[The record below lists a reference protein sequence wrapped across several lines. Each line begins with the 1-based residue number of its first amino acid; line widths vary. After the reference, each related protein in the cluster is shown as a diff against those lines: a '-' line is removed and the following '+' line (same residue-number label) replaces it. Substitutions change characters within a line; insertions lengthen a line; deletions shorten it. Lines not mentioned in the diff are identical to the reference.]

1 MGDNIRDRGR
11 EILTAEL
18 ADAAATYCAEAGFD
32 AVTVDD
38 IARAIGI
45 SRATFF
51 RYFTSKEAAVVAAVR
66 IGRLSIADQLRQ
78 AQPIPGTRVVD
89 AVRAA
94 MQPTIDAAHATP
106 ELLRARL
113 KMIAESSALRAR
125 LASERSEQRA
135 GLEQAL
141 LERVADPIGA
151 CAAAH
156 ASMAAIDLAWSIWS
170 SDERMEFG
178 AALDRAFALVADVG
192 SVRLDHS

>member
-1 MGDNIRDRGR
+1 MGHDIRDRGR

-18 ADAAATYCAEAGFD
+18 ADAAATYCAEYGFD

-51 RYFTSKEAAVVAAVR
+51 RYFTSKEAAVVDAVR
-66 IGRLSIADQLRQ
+66 IGRLSIGDQVRRAEPVL
-78 AQPIPGTRVVD
+78 GTRVVEV
-89 AVRAA
+89 VRAA
-94 MQPTIDAAHATP
+94 MQPTIDAARATP

-113 KMIAESSALRAR
+113 KMISESPALRAR

-135 GLEQAL
+135 DLEEAL
-141 LERVADPIGA
+141 LERVADPIA
-151 CAAAH
+151 AYAAAH

-170 SDERMEFG
+170 SDERADFG
-178 AALDRAFALVADVG
+178 AALGRAFELVAEVG
-192 SVRLDHS
+192 SVELDR

>member
-1 MGDNIRDRGR
+1 MSKDIRDRGR

-18 ADAAATYCAEAGFD
+18 ADAAATYCAEHGFD

-66 IGRLSIADQLRQ
+66 IGRLSIGDQVRRG
-78 AQPIPGTRVVD
+78 QPALGTRVVD

-106 ELLRARL
+106 GLLRARL
-113 KMIAESSALRAR
+113 TMISESSALRAR
-125 LASERSEQRA
+125 LASERSEQRVD
-135 GLEQAL
+135 LEQAL
-141 LERVADPIGA
+141 LERVADPIEA

-170 SDERMEFG
+170 SDERMEFDV
-178 AALDRAFALVADVG
+178 ALDRAFELVVDVD
-192 SVRLDHS
+192 SVQLDR